1 MALKTYKMTKIPMLA
16 IEPDRDP
23 SVLSVSGLT
32 KAIRGV
38 LEDSFLDVTVEGEI
52 SNFVDHRSGHRYFT
66 LKDSESQISCV
77 FWKTRFVNFDIRDG
91 MKVIC
96 RGRLTVYPPRGNYQ
110 LDVFQLRPSGIGEL
124 QQAYEELYRRLSN
137 EGLFD
142 ESRKRPIP
150 RFPKT
155 IGIVT
160 SENGAALQDILTV
173 LRRRYPVVRVIL
185 RPVAVQGVG
194 AELEIAR
201 AIQEF
206 NLLGTESG
214 VRGPGSALEGFGV
227 RGSGSVGRKSNPK
240 PQTPDPGQRAPD
252 VIIVGRGGGSLE
264 DLWSFNEEAV
274 ARAIFASKIPV
285 ISAVG
290 HEVDVTIADFVADLR
305 APTPTAAAELAT
317 PDREELESIMDSV
330 QMGLIRLMR
339 QMIREKKYE
348 VERGSDSAFLA
359 GNIMNAIQTRRERM
373 NAEIL
378 NASTSVVHSLERR
391 RLHLERDSARLSA
404 MNPDRVL
411 DRGYTALESL
421 DGEIIPRLQNLLS
434 LGEKNGILIFADGR
448 ITVRFD

>member
-1 MALKTYKMTKIPMLA
+1 
-16 IEPDRDP
+16 
-23 SVLSVSGLT
+23 
-32 KAIRGV
+32 
-38 LEDSFLDVTVEGEI
+38 
-52 SNFVDHRSGHRYFT
+52 
-66 LKDSESQISCV
+66 
-77 FWKTRFVNFDIRDG
+77 
-91 MKVIC
+91 
-96 RGRLTVYPPRGNYQ
+96 
-110 LDVFQLRPSGIGEL
+110 L
-124 QQAYEELYRRLSN
+124 QQDYEELYWRLSN

-206 NLLGTESG
+206 NLLGTVSG
-214 VRGPGSALEGFGV
+214 NRGPW
-227 RGSGSVGRKSNPK
+227 SGKNKLNPK
-240 PQTPDPGQRAPD
+240 SRTLNPNQVAPD

-290 HEVDVTIADFVADLR
+290 HEVDVTIADFVADIR

-317 PDREELESIMDSV
+317 PDSEELISVIDSV
-330 QMGLIRLMR
+330 RMGIVRFMR
-339 QMIREKKYE
+339 QMIRDNKYQ
-348 VERGSDSAFLA
+348 VERGSDSSFLA

-391 RLHLERDSARLSA
+391 RLHLERDAARLSA

-411 DRGYTALESL
+411 DRGYTALESP
-421 DGEIIPRLQNLLS
+421 DGEIIPRLQNLLL

>member
-1 MALKTYKMTKIPMLA
+1 MALKTYKLA
-16 IEPDRDP
+16 QKSRVSETEEES
-23 SVLSVSGLT
+23 SVLTVAGLT

-66 LKDSESQISCV
+66 LKDSEAQISCV
-77 FWKTRFVNFDIRDG
+77 FWKTRPLNFDAQDG

-110 LDVFQLRPSGIGEL
+110 LDVFQMRPSGIGDL
-124 QQAYEELYRRLSN
+124 QLAYEELYRRLES

-142 ESRKRPIP
+142 ISRKRPIP
-150 RFPKT
+150 RFPQT

-173 LRRRYPVVRVIL
+173 LRRRYPVVRVLL

-206 NLLGTESG
+206 NLYNPSPNLSPKGERNKKILLSPLGERLGEG
-214 VRGPGSALEGFGV
+214 VQ
-227 RGSGSVGRKSNPK
+227 K
-240 PQTPDPGQRAPD
+240 PD

-317 PDREELESIMDSV
+317 PDSEELISVIDSV
-330 QMGLIRLMR
+330 RTGVVRLMR
-339 QMIREKKYE
+339 QMMRENKLQ
-348 VERGSDSAFLA
+348 VERGSDAGWLA
-359 GNIMNAIQTRRERM
+359 GNIVNAIQTRRERM
-373 NAEIL
+373 NSEIL
-378 NASTSVVHSLERR
+378 NASTSVIHSLERR
-391 RLHLERDSARLSA
+391 RLHLERDAARLSA

-411 DRGYTALESL
+411 DRGYTALESP

-434 LGEKNGILIFADGR
+434 GGEKNGILIFADGR